1 MEEVRANSMSNVN
14 NALIGIQG
22 AFAAPSRQSTES
34 AKQAKPPTQA
44 EIRAQQEQQ
53 QRTQQTLQRANM
65 ATGGILDDNI
75 LSMAQ
80 QKLDG
85 GPSAIQLSRQTGTSL
100 RDLGDQIPA
109 AIQGEQMKF
118 QIQSNQLMQQQQQ
131 LSMESQQLE
140 SQIQQAE
147 AAGLPVDPTLLERR
161 EQIKQQG
168 QQLDQAGLRL
178 REDSAA
184 STTALLLKQQ
194 QIEEA
199 RKAIA
204 KQTMAQL
211 KEAGN
216 KGKAEDKPV
225 KMQTKTVSFST
236 AAEDGSDE

>member
-1 MEEVRANSMSNVN
+1 MSNVN
-14 NALIGIQG
+14 VTNAIKGIQG

-53 QRTQQTLQRANM
+53 QRTQQTLQRANL
-65 ATGGILDDNI
+65 ATGGALNDGV
-75 LSMAQ
+75 LAKAQ
-80 QKLDG
+80 QLVDD
-85 GPSAIQLSRQTGTSL
+85 GPSALKLSRETGMTL

-109 AIQGEQMKF
+109 AIQGEQVKF

-140 SQIQQAE
+140 TQIQQAE
-147 AAGLPVDPTLLERR
+147 AAGLPVEPSLLERR

-168 QQLDQAGLRL
+168 QQLDQAGVRL
-178 REDSAA
+178 REDSA
-184 STTALLLKQQ
+184 SNTTALLLKQQ